1 VGIWSCSQAH
11 PVDHDEEMEL
21 EKDVAVVI
29 KELADRHGGV
39 WSLSL
44 CRPVQLCHHREHQG
58 VPQVVSLGALDMVN
72 FGPADTVPEKFRTRN
87 LYKHNPT
94 ITLMRTTPEECAEL
108 GRRIARKLSEATG
121 PIALYIPL
129 RGISMIATEGGV
141 FYDPEADKALIDTLK
156 AGLREGI
163 EVHEMN
169 MDINDPRF
177 ANAMADRMDEMVRA
191 TPGAT
196 VGT

>member
-1 VGIWSCSQAH
+1 
-11 PVDHDEEMEL
+11 
-21 EKDVAVVI
+21 
-29 KELADRHGGV
+29 
-39 WSLSL
+39 
-44 CRPVQLCHHREHQG
+44 
-58 VPQVVSLGALDMVN
+58 
-72 FGPADTVPEKFRTRN
+72 
-87 LYKHNPT
+87 
-94 ITLMRTTPEECAEL
+94 
-108 GRRIARKLSEATG
+108 
-121 PIALYIPL
+121 
-129 RGISMIATEGGV
+129 MIATEGGI

-196 VGT
+196 MGT